1 MTSPDRRG
9 DHVHGDHLHIER
21 RIEGKAVV
29 VRAAGE
35 VDVTTSSLLRDQL
48 KLAAALATPPAP
60 VVADL
65 RDVEF
70 CGSEGVAVLVEA
82 AQRCQQQHAEL
93 RLIAGSAVLRPLDV
107 LGLQDVF
114 TLWPTLDA
122 ALDTA
127 D

>member
-1 MTSPDRRG
+1 MTSPGRRE

-21 RIEGKAVV
+21 RIEGNAVV
-29 VRAAGE
+29 VRVAGE
-35 VDVTTSSLLRDQL
+35 VDVTTASLLRDQL
-48 KLAAALATPPAP
+48 KIASALATPPAP

-65 RDVEF
+65 HEVGF

-82 AQRCQQQHAEL
+82 AQRCRQQHAEL
-93 RLIAGSAVLRPLDV
+93 RLIASGSVLRPLGV
-107 LGLQDVF
+107 LGLRDAF